1 MCFHRPDYIFGR
13 DQERHSEAAG
23 VIEQRLGDLKMKKL
37 MTLLLCTILL
47 ISLAGCGG
55 NSNKEEPAKE
65 EIKETEAVTEL
76 ENTDILEIDD
86 SMVERT
92 VGEAFRFLVPKDW
105 NEQTDGSY
113 EIETDRGPMYIVF
126 FKFPVKGDGY
136 ALPDG
141 FSLDSDDFGEKFTDY
156 LNQMHLLAEGSL
168 ELYNTGDKAYET
180 EKGLRYRS
188 ITCSALD
195 SNGSKNNHLLFYL
208 YEWTDE
214 AYFCVAFD
222 WAYSISSVRECINT
236 INQTIERID

>member
-1 MCFHRPDYIFGR
+1 
-13 DQERHSEAAG
+13 
-23 VIEQRLGDLKMKKL
+23 MKKW
-37 MTLLLCTILL
+37 MTLLLCAILL

-76 ENTDILEIDD
+76 DNTEIPEMDD

-105 NEQTDGSY
+105 KEQSDGSY
-113 EIETDRGPMYIVF
+113 EIETDRGPMYIYF
-126 FKFPVKGDGY
+126 FRFPVNGDGY
-136 ALPDG
+136 ALPNG
-141 FSLDSDDFGEKFTDY
+141 FSLDSNDFGNMLTDY
-156 LNQMHLLAEGSL
+156 LNQMQLLAEGSL

-188 ITCSALD
+188 ISCNCLD
-195 SNGSKNNHLLFYL
+195 SNGSKNDYMLFYL

-214 AYFCVAFD
+214 AYFCITFD
-222 WAYSISSVRECINT
+222 WAYSISSVRDCINT
-236 INQTIERID
+236 INETIERID